1 MPASDFPSIDSAD
14 FSSSIK
20 ISSSALAD
28 MIGSTSVA
36 MAAQDVRYY
45 LNGCLLET
53 KGNALCVVST
63 DGHRLAFTKTSIEGL
78 KEDFRVIVPRKA
90 VMELQ
95 KIISANDEEI
105 TLNVSQNQINV
116 VGSVFSFTSKLIE
129 GNYPD
134 YEKVFPVGDES
145 KLIVDKNELNTALSR
160 ASVLSNEKY
169 RGIRLSLNKDLLK
182 IEANNPEKESAEE
195 EIKVDY
201 SGPELEIG
209 FNISYLQE
217 SLTTIK
223 DLSAEIVFFGQESS
237 CIVKNKEN
245 EDLIHVIMPMRL

>member
-1 MPASDFPSIDSAD
+1 
-14 FSSSIK
+14 
-20 ISSSALAD
+20 
-28 MIGSTSVA
+28 
-36 MAAQDVRYY
+36 
-45 LNGCLLET
+45 
-53 KGNALCVVST
+53 
-63 DGHRLAFTKTSIEGL
+63 
-78 KEDFRVIVPRKA
+78 
-90 VMELQ
+90 
-95 KIISANDEEI
+95 
-105 TLNVSQNQINV
+105 
-116 VGSVFSFTSKLIE
+116 
-129 GNYPD
+129 
-134 YEKVFPVGDES
+134 
-145 KLIVDKNELNTALSR
+145 
-160 ASVLSNEKY
+160 
-169 RGIRLSLNKDLLK
+169 LLK

>member
-1 MPASDFPSIDSAD
+1 LFPEKPSWNC
-14 FSSSIK
+14 K
-20 ISSSALAD
+20 
-28 MIGSTSVA
+28 
-36 MAAQDVRYY
+36 
-45 LNGCLLET
+45 
-53 KGNALCVVST
+53 
-63 DGHRLAFTKTSIEGL
+63 
-78 KEDFRVIVPRKA
+78 
-90 VMELQ
+90 
-95 KIISANDEEI
+95 KIISANEEEI
-105 TLNVSQNQINV
+105 ILNVSQNQINV

-145 KLIVDKNELNTALSR
+145 KLIVDKNEFNTALSR

>member
-1 MPASDFPSIDSAD
+1 MEFNINKNDLVEPALLASNVSEKRQSIPILSNVLISAAKNSIKITATDLEIEYKTTIEGVEVKKEGEVTVSARKLADLVRSIPEDTKLNFCLIDNQIEIKALKFQADLATLPASDFPSIDSAD

-63 DGHRLAFTKTSIEGL
+63 DGHRLAFTKTSIDGS

-134 YEKVFPVGDES
+134 YE
-145 KLIVDKNELNTALSR
+145 
-160 ASVLSNEKY
+160 
-169 RGIRLSLNKDLLK
+169 
-182 IEANNPEKESAEE
+182 
-195 EIKVDY
+195 
-201 SGPELEIG
+201 
-209 FNISYLQE
+209 
-217 SLTTIK
+217 
-223 DLSAEIVFFGQESS
+223 
-237 CIVKNKEN
+237 
-245 EDLIHVIMPMRL
+245 